1 MVFVSEQAY
10 YDLDDILEN
19 LLRWQKFELEAAFC
33 YSYVNSLRGYCLQI
47 DRLSVHLKSKYLSH
61 QRYGVYTAVYTR
73 NARTKWY
80 IIYDVDEFGNA
91 YIRKIMN
98 NYLTIV

>member
-1 MVFVSEQAY
+1 MVFVSEQGR
-10 YDLDDILEN
+10 DDIN
-19 LLRWQKFELEAAFC
+19 GIFYSLLHWQKIELEEAFC
-33 YSYVNSLRGYCLQI
+33 HSYVSDILDFVLQV
-47 DRLSVHLKSKYLSH
+47 DGLSVHLKSKYLSH
-61 QRYGVYTAVYTR
+61 QRYGTYTAVYTR
-73 NARTKWY
+73 NARTNWY